1 FLAPRKT
8 ITNRFPNLPAWIKT
22 SSSNSSA
29 YCSKNN
35 IKNKPV
41 NSRSIS
47 PISEIHRHI
56 SSSFSTQPTTVFGQ
70 SCDFNNLTTSSF
82 TSERPQ
88 NTDCCRPQAIEKS
101 FIDELSADDFL
112 LKTTESRRR
121 SSSQPTSATP
131 TRNLSIFGR
140 FHEMKELS
148 SSRQSITGSN
158 KLCSDTN
165 LTTDVNF
172 LNCTATAFVSPK
184 LVRSPALK
192 GVKTTESRRRSSSQ
206 PTSAT
211 PTRNLSIFGRFHE
224 MKELSSSRQSITG
237 SNKLCSDTNLTT
249 DVNFLN
255 CTATAFVSPKLV
267 RSPALK
273 GGNISVLI
281 RSFLCYFVGNER
293 IYQSPSI
300 TLITFAYKVFFLHK
314 HSHLL
319 DALIFSLN
327 TDLSIVLIL
336 IVHANLLECRFRC
349 TSYINKRIMLMQY

>member
-1 FLAPRKT
+1 M
-8 ITNRFPNLPAWIKT
+8 
-22 SSSNSSA
+22 S
-29 YCSKNN
+29 
-35 IKNKPV
+35 
-41 NSRSIS
+41 
-47 PISEIHRHI
+47 
-56 SSSFSTQPTTVFGQ
+56 
-70 SCDFNNLTTSSF
+70 
-82 TSERPQ
+82 
-88 NTDCCRPQAIEKS
+88 
-101 FIDELSADDFL
+101 L
-112 LKTTESRRR
+112 LFCK
-121 SSSQPTSATP
+121 
-131 TRNLSIFGR
+131 
-140 FHEMKELS
+140 
-148 SSRQSITGSN
+148 
-158 KLCSDTN
+158 
-165 LTTDVNF
+165 
-172 LNCTATAFVSPK
+172 
-184 LVRSPALK
+184 
-192 GVKTTESRRRSSSQ
+192 VKTTESRRRSSSQ

-273 GGNISVLI
+273 GGNINVLI

-300 TLITFAYKVFFLHK
+300 TLIIFAYKVFFLHK

-319 DALIFSLN
+319 DALILSLN

-336 IVHANLLECRFRC
+336 IVHTNLLECHFRC